1 MKAKYLIPILLPL
14 FFGCKKDVIEQIP
27 ANITKLEPI
36 ANIVD
41 SLKVV
46 LPEDGNALLSNPEL
60 FSDTIQKKIV
70 LIKESKVFVTFVDEA
85 ALYKNTLCWY
95 SYYKSQPP
103 VNVADIKGNVV
114 FPNISKIG
122 EGGLLESGYTVQLG
136 TESFPVGTVIGFF
149 LVADGWKDGTIDYSN
164 PTYYTDAN
172 LNIGGEQ
179 RHILFKDAYA
189 HYLIIGFEDYISGS
203 MDNMDYND
211 VFFAVAD
218 NNKGYEATS
227 FDLSKVIV
235 R

>member
-1 MKAKYLIPILLPL
+1 MKYKHLIPILFLL
-14 FFGCKKDVIEQIP
+14 FFGCKKDVIDELP
-27 ANITKLEPI
+27 ANISKVEPI

-70 LIKESKVFVTFVDEA
+70 LIKESKVFVTFIDEA
-85 ALYKNTLCWY
+85 ASYKNTLCWY
-95 SYYKSQPP
+95 SYNKSQPP
-103 VNVADIKGNVV
+103 VNIADIKGNVV
-114 FPNISKIG
+114 FPNISKTG
-122 EGGLLESGYTVQLG
+122 EGGLLEAGYTVQLG
-136 TESFPVGTVIGFF
+136 TESFPVGTVIGFY

-179 RHILFKDAYA
+179 RHILFKDTYS
-189 HYLIIGFEDYISGS
+189 HYLIIGFEDYTTGQ
-203 MDNMDYND
+203 MDYND
-211 VFFAVAD
+211 VFFAVSD
-218 NNKGYEATS
+218 NNQGYEATS

-235 R
+235 K